1 VVGLGTIINVAAIV
15 AGSLIGIA
23 LGNRLPERTRAVV
36 TDSLGML
43 VLVIAAFNVM
53 SLTNQAWVD
62 SVGGSATLLIV
73 LGSLIVGGI
82 IGSLLRIESRLE
94 SLGGWIQ
101 GKFSKGG
108 NTSGRARFIEGFV
121 DASLIFC
128 IGPLAILGALSDG
141 LGLGI
146 DQLALKSALDGFA
159 SIAFAAT
166 MGWGVLA
173 SAVAVGIYQGA
184 ITVISMFAGSFLT
197 EALVASITATGGV
210 LLIGV
215 GLRILRIKS
224 VAVGDM
230 LPALIVAPLLT
241 LLVARFVA

>member
-1 VVGLGTIINVAAIV
+1 MVGLGTILNVAAI
-15 AGSLIGIA
+15 AIGSLIGIA

-43 VLVIAAFNVM
+43 VLVIAALNIM
-53 SLTNQAWVD
+53 SLRDQAWVD
-62 SVGGSATLLIV
+62 AVGGSATLLII
-73 LGSLIVGGI
+73 LGSLIAGGI
-82 IGSLLRIESRLE
+82 IGSLLRIETRME
-94 SLGGWIQ
+94 ALGGWLQ
-101 GKFSKGG
+101 SKFSSGD
-108 NTSGRARFIEGFV
+108 SSAGRARFIEGFV

-173 SAVAVGIYQGA
+173 SALAVGIYQGA
-184 ITVISMFAGSFLT
+184 VTVISYFAGAFLT

-215 GLRILRIKS
+215 GLRVLRIKS
-224 VAVGDM
+224 VAVGDL
-230 LPALIVAPLLT
+230 LPALIIAPLLT
-241 LLVARFVA
+241 LLVANFV

>member
-1 VVGLGTIINVAAIV
+1 MVGLGTIINVAAIV

-101 GKFSKGG
+101 GKFAK
-108 NTSGRARFIEGFV
+108 
-121 DASLIFC
+121 
-128 IGPLAILGALSDG
+128 
-141 LGLGI
+141 
-146 DQLALKSALDGFA
+146 
-159 SIAFAAT
+159 
-166 MGWGVLA
+166 
-173 SAVAVGIYQGA
+173 
-184 ITVISMFAGSFLT
+184 
-197 EALVASITATGGV
+197 
-210 LLIGV
+210 
-215 GLRILRIKS
+215 
-224 VAVGDM
+224 
-230 LPALIVAPLLT
+230 
-241 LLVARFVA
+241 

>member
-1 VVGLGTIINVAAIV
+1 MVGLGTVLNVAAIV
-15 AGSLIGIA
+15 VGSLIGLA

-43 VLVIAAFNVM
+43 VFVIAAFNIM
-53 SLTNQAWVD
+53 ALTDQAWVD
-62 SVGGSATLLIV
+62 SVGGAATLLIV

-94 SLGGWIQ
+94 SVGGWIQ
-101 GKFSKGG
+101 GKFSRGG
-108 NTSGRARFIEGFV
+108 STAGRARFIEGFV

-146 DQLALKSALDGFA
+146 EQLALKSALDGFA

-166 MGWGVLA
+166 MGWGVMA
-173 SAVAVGIYQGA
+173 SAIAVGIYQGA
-184 ITVISMFAGSFLT
+184 ITAISMFAGSFLT

-224 VAVGDM
+224 VAVGDL
-230 LPALIVAPLLT
+230 LPALIIAPLLT
-241 LLVARFVA
+241 LLVARFMG

>member
-1 VVGLGTIINVAAIV
+1 MVGLGTVINVAAIV
-15 AGSLIGIA
+15 VGSLIGLA

-43 VLVIAAFNVM
+43 VFVIAAFNIM
-53 SLTNQAWVD
+53 ALTDQAWIE
-62 SVGGSATLLIV
+62 SVGGAATLLIV

-94 SLGGWIQ
+94 SVGGWIQ
-101 GKFSKGG
+101 GKFSRSGS
-108 NTSGRARFIEGFV
+108 TAGRARFIEGFV

-166 MGWGVLA
+166 MGWGSWPLQSPWA
-173 SAVAVGIYQGA
+173 S
-184 ITVISMFAGSFLT
+184 TREPS
-197 EALVASITATGGV
+197 
-210 LLIGV
+210 
-215 GLRILRIKS
+215 R
-224 VAVGDM
+224 
-230 LPALIVAPLLT
+230 
-241 LLVARFVA
+241 